1 MPMLRCDW
9 CRGRVNACSSPWP
22 PPPFSPWPP
31 PPPPPPPPSPPW
43 PPPAAAD
50 NNHFKSSCKLY
61 PGHILYDYTQM
72 LEICMLSG
80 VLGLPKY
87 QILIFLELN
96 VLRPLASIFIK
107 ENAFYSDYQFPIP
120 ITIYCSIF
128 LLPVVDGVQYNDE
141 SLLLIS
147 FPGLHTNP
155 SQEQGHL
162 QGFREAP
169 TNN

>member
-1 MPMLRCDW
+1 MTVSFKAQIADYEQVLYKQATTTS
-9 CRGRVNACSSPWP
+9 NAVASNGDVLWP
-22 PPPFSPWPP
+22 HPP
-31 PPPPPPPPSPPW
+31 
-43 PPPAAAD
+43 AAD

-61 PGHILYDYTQM
+61 PGYILYDYTQM
-72 LEICMLSG
+72 FEICMLSG
-80 VLGLPKY
+80 VLGLPKS
-87 QILIFLELN
+87 QVFIFLELN
-96 VLRPLASIFIK
+96 VLWPLASIFIK

-147 FPGLHTNP
+147 FPRLHTNP
-155 SQEQGHL
+155 SQEQGYL

>member
-1 MPMLRCDW
+1 
-9 CRGRVNACSSPWP
+9 
-22 PPPFSPWPP
+22 
-31 PPPPPPPPSPPW
+31 
-43 PPPAAAD
+43 
-50 NNHFKSSCKLY
+50 
-61 PGHILYDYTQM
+61 
-72 LEICMLSG
+72 MLSG
-80 VLGLPKY
+80 VLGLPKS
-87 QILIFLELN
+87 QVLIFMELN

-169 TNN
+169 MNNYSDIAIFFFFGGGSLRLPGWFGALI